1 MLSRIRIILMS
12 FMLVPFVLHA
22 EMKCEAG
29 KCQVG
34 KCEVGKCGA
43 ALIKAS
49 KVPKN
54 DSNKKE
60 TSSSMKCAEGKC
72 GSSMSKNVPKKQELK
87 NNTPAKEESS
97 SMKCEAGKCG
107 SSMGTKKKVPSKNA
121 RKVSNKKPTI
131 EQLFNVRT
139 VAVKE
144 VLTSK
149 KQTNYGYIV
158 AQDSRTID
166 VTAWFSGYV
175 KELYVDTLY
184 QKVTRGEA
192 LALVYS
198 PEVYKAK
205 QDYLN
210 AIRFHAKRPSVA
222 MVRSAK
228 TKLLLLGV
236 SQTEIL
242 QVSKK
247 AKISKYTTIYAPTS
261 GWVFEKNINQGS
273 YINDKKSLYKIID
286 LSKVWLEAKLFQN
299 ELSSF
304 GNFDNFTVSI
314 KGFDK
319 VYAAKKEL
327 LYPMIDTKEAT
338 STLRLSIDNGDEVL
352 KPGMYAKLHASSK
365 KSTKLVIPRTA
376 AMRKGGIWYVFLST
390 EFKGEYEPLAVELTP
405 LDKTHFE
412 VTKGLM
418 VGDKVVNNALFMMD
432 SDAQI
437 NSIY

>member
-1 MLSRIRIILMS
+1 
-12 FMLVPFVLHA
+12 
-22 EMKCEAG
+22 MKCEAG

-43 ALIKAS
+43 ALIKKE
-49 KVPKN
+49 KVPKKIIN
-54 DSNKKE
+54 KRDSDKKE

-72 GSSMSKNVPKKQELK
+72 GSAMSKEIPNKGIPV
-87 NNTPAKEESS
+87 KEERS

-107 SSMGTKKKVPSKNA
+107 SSMGVLDKKVPSKEPDI
-121 RKVSNKKPTI
+121 VSNKKPTI

-139 VAVKE
+139 VE
-144 VLTSK
+144 VIKLQTSQK
-149 KQTNYGYIV
+149 KTNYGYIV

-184 QKVTRGEA
+184 QKVTQGEA
-192 LALVYS
+192 LALIYS

-210 AIRFHAKRPSVA
+210 AIRFHAKRPSVS
-222 MVRSAK
+222 MVQSAK

-242 QVSKK
+242 QVSDK
-247 AKISKYTTIYAPTS
+247 AKVSKYTTIYAPTS

-273 YINDKKSLYKIID
+273 YINDKKSLYKITD
-286 LSKVWLEAKLFQN
+286 LSKVWLEARIFQN
-299 ELSSF
+299 ELASF
-304 GNFDNFTVSI
+304 ENLDHFTVNI
-314 KGFDK
+314 KGFER
-319 VYAAKKEL
+319 VYKAKKEL
-327 LYPMIDTKEAT
+327 LYPMIDTKEST
-338 STLRLSIDNGDEVL
+338 STLRLSIDNEDEML
-352 KPGMYAKLHASSK
+352 KPGMYAKLYSSAK
-365 KSTKLVIPRTA
+365 VETKLVIPRTA
-376 AMRKGGIWYVFLST
+376 AMRKSGQWYVFFAT
-390 EFKGEYEPLAVELTP
+390 EFKGEYEPIVVVVKP
-405 LDKTHFE
+405 LDNKYFE
-412 VTKGLM
+412 IIKGLT
-418 VGDKVVNNALFMMD
+418 VGDKVINNALFMMD

>member
-1 MLSRIRIILMS
+1 MLKIKIILIS
-12 FMLVPFVLHA
+12 FILVPFVLHA

-43 ALIKAS
+43 ALIKAA

-54 DSNKKE
+54 DNSKKENKE

-72 GSSMSKNVPKKQELK
+72 GSSMSKDVPTKKI
-87 NNTPAKEESS
+87 PVKEESS
-97 SMKCEAGKCG
+97 SMKCEVGKCG
-107 SSMGTKKKVPSKNA
+107 SSMGTKKKVPSKTSS
-121 RKVSNKKPTI
+121 KVSNKKPTI

-139 VAVKE
+139 VEVKE
-144 VLTSK
+144 VQSSK

-175 KELYVDTLY
+175 KELYADTLY
-184 QKVTRGEA
+184 QKVKQGQA

-210 AIRFHAKRPSVA
+210 AIRFHTKRPSVA

-242 QVSKK
+242 EVSKK
-247 AKISKYTTIYAPTS
+247 SKISKYTTIYAPTS
-261 GWVFEKNINQGS
+261 GWIFEKNINQGS
-273 YINDKKSLYKIID
+273 YINNKKSLYKITD

-299 ELSSF
+299 ELSAF
-304 GNFDNFTVSI
+304 EKFDNFSVSI

-319 VYAAKKEL
+319 IYTAKKEL

-338 STLRLSIDNGDEVL
+338 STLRLSIDNSDEIL
-352 KPGMYAKLHASSK
+352 KPGMYAKLHASSQ
-365 KSTKLVIPRTA
+365 KSAKLVIPRTA

-390 EFKGEYEPLAVELTP
+390 EFKGEYEPLAVALTP

-412 VTKGLM
+412 VTKGL
-418 VGDKVVNNALFMMD
+418 VLGDKVVNNALFMMD

>member
-1 MLSRIRIILMS
+1 MIRIILMS
-12 FMLVPFVLHA
+12 IMLVPFVLHA
-22 EMKCEAG
+22 EMRCEAG

-43 ALIKAS
+43 ALIKAA
-49 KVPKN
+49 KVPKKAI
-54 DSNKKE
+54 DKKE
-60 TSSSMKCAEGKC
+60 L
-72 GSSMSKNVPKKQELK
+72 PIQQESLG
-87 NNTPAKEESS
+87 
-97 SMKCEAGKCG
+97 MKCEAGKCA
-107 SSMGTKKKVPSKNA
+107 SSMSTNKKVPSKTSS
-121 RKVSNKKPTI
+121 KVSNKKPTI

-139 VAVKE
+139 VEVKE
-144 VLTSK
+144 IQSSK

-158 AQDSRTID
+158 AQDSRTINI
-166 VTAWFSGYV
+166 TAWFSGYV

-184 QKVTRGEA
+184 QKVKQGQA

-210 AIRFHAKRPSVA
+210 AIRFHAKRPSPA
-222 MVRSAK
+222 MVRSTK

-242 QVSKK
+242 DVSKK
-247 AKISKYTTIYAPTS
+247 SKISKYTTIYAPTS
-261 GWVFEKNINQGS
+261 GWVFEKNIKQGS
-273 YINDKKSLYKIID
+273 YINNKKSLYKITD

-299 ELSSF
+299 ELSAF
-304 GNFDNFTVSI
+304 EKFDNFTVSI

-319 VYAAKKEL
+319 VYTAKKEL

-352 KPGMYAKLHASSK
+352 KPGMYAKLQSSSK

-376 AMRKGGIWYVFLST
+376 AMRKGGIWYVFLAT
-390 EFKGEYEPLAVELTP
+390 EFKGEYEPLAVELKP
-405 LDKTHFE
+405 LDNKQFE
-412 VTKGLM
+412 VSKGLV

>member
-1 MLSRIRIILMS
+1 MLRFNIPITLFILTS
-12 FMLVPFVLHA
+12 FSLHA

-43 ALIKAS
+43 TLIKKD
-49 KVPKN
+49 KVPQKDN
-54 DSNKKE
+54 DKKE

-72 GSSMSKNVPKKQELK
+72 GSSMSKDIPKKKIPL
-87 NNTPAKEESS
+87 KEESV
-97 SMKCEAGKCG
+97 SMKCAAGKCG
-107 SSMGTKKKVPSKNA
+107 SSMAISKEKIVPKASQ
-121 RKVSNKKPTI
+121 KVSHEKPTI
-131 EQLFNVRT
+131 KQLFNVRT

-144 VLTSK
+144 IQSS
-149 KQTNYGYIV
+149 QNYTNYGYIV
-158 AQDSRTID
+158 AQDSRMID

-184 QKVTRGEA
+184 QKVKQGEP

-210 AIRFHAKRPSVA
+210 AIRFHAKRPSIA

-242 QVSKK
+242 EVSNK
-247 AKISKYTTIYAPTS
+247 SKVSRYTTIYAPTS
-261 GWVFEKNINQGS
+261 GWVFEKHINQGS
-273 YINDKKSLYKIID
+273 YINNKNSLYTIID
-286 LSKVWLEAKLFQN
+286 LSKVWMEAKLFQN
-299 ELSSF
+299 QLKIFENLDDFSV
-304 GNFDNFTVSI
+304 TI
-314 KGFDK
+314 KGQTK
-319 VYAAKKEL
+319 RYKAKKEL

-338 STLRLSIDNGDEVL
+338 ATLRLSIDNKDEL
-352 KPGMYAKLHASSK
+352 LRPGMYAKLQASAKS
-365 KSTKLVIPRTA
+365 STKLVIPRTA
-376 AMRKGGIWYVFLST
+376 AIRKSGLWYVFLAT
-390 EFKGEYEPLAVELTP
+390 EFKGEYEPLAIELKP
-405 LDKTHFE
+405 LDKKYFE
-412 VTKGLM
+412 VTKGL
-418 VGDKVVNNALFMMD
+418 VIGDKIVNNALFMMD
-432 SDAQI
+432 SDAQL

>member
-1 MLSRIRIILMS
+1 MLKIKIILIS
-12 FMLVPFVLHA
+12 LLLVPFALHA

-43 ALIKAS
+43 ALIKAA
-49 KVPKN
+49 KVPKKTI
-54 DSNKKE
+54 DKKDMPE
-60 TSSSMKCAEGKC
+60 
-72 GSSMSKNVPKKQELK
+72 
-87 NNTPAKEESS
+87 KEENSI
-97 SMKCEAGKCG
+97 MKCESGKC
-107 SSMGTKKKVPSKNA
+107 SSSIGGKKEIPNKIST
-121 RKVSNKKPTI
+121 KVSSKKPTI

-139 VAVKE
+139 VEVKE
-144 VLTSK
+144 VYTSK
-149 KQTNYGYIV
+149 KQTNYGYVV

-184 QKVTRGEA
+184 QKVKQGQA

-210 AIRFHAKRPSVA
+210 AIRFHAKRPSPA
-222 MVRSAK
+222 MVKSTK

-242 QVSKK
+242 EVSKQS
-247 AKISKYTTIYAPTS
+247 KISKYTTIYAPTS
-261 GWVFEKNINQGS
+261 GWIFEKNINQGS

-286 LSKVWLEAKLFQN
+286 LTQVWLEAKLFQD
-299 ELSSF
+299 ELEAF
-304 GNFDNFTVSI
+304 EKFDNFSVSI

-319 VYAAKKEL
+319 IYPAKKEL

-338 STLRLSIDNGDEVL
+338 ATLRLSIDNGDEML
-352 KPGMYAKLHASSK
+352 KPGMYAKLHASSQ
-365 KSTKLVIPRTA
+365 KSAKLVIPRTA
-376 AMRKGGIWYVFLST
+376 AMRKGGIWYVFLAT
-390 EFKGEYEPLAVELTP
+390 EFKGEYEPLAVELKP

-412 VTKGLM
+412 VTKGLVM
-418 VGDKVVNNALFMMD
+418 GDKVVNNALFMMD